1 MTFILKDAYRHTVE
15 LAPHIFRAD
24 NMLVQACMAE
34 KVRRAQVE
42 APNFFKLSVILLEI
56 VPDALRVLVR
66 RLFEEKHGRVWQDLS
81 SRIDIHEE
89 LRRDLLKMT

>member
-1 MTFILKDAYRHTVE
+1 MYDVTTILFIRDGSESVRLCGMEKQS
-15 LAPHIFRAD
+15 
-24 NMLVQACMAE
+24 QA
-34 KVRRAQVE
+34 
-42 APNFFKLSVILLEI
+42 NFFKLSVILLEI